1 MSCIFQK
8 TATKNST
15 SCYCKFCSSGVS
27 VSFRVQKEDVYLHPD
42 PECWTKLIAAWLA
55 LDLIM
60 KGAI

>member
-42 PECWTKLIAAWLA
+42 PECWTKLIAA
-55 LDLIM
+55 
-60 KGAI
+60 